1 MNAGLLMYFVL
12 VLLWIIFNGQFTA
25 EILLFG
31 MGISAVIYLFMCKF
45 LDFSI
50 SRDVLMFRELFLFAH
65 YLVILL
71 AEILKANAAAF
82 KLLMSSK
89 RDIEPVIVHFRTE
102 LETNTARVLL
112 ANSITLTPGT
122 ITVSLEGNEY
132 EVHCLD
138 KELAVGL
145 NTSSFVTILKKM
157 EKLRGSIKK
166 ER

>member
-1 MNAGLLMYFVL
+1 MYFVL
-12 VLLWIIFNGQFTA
+12 VLLWIIFNGQYTT

-50 SRDVLMFRELFLFAH
+50 SKDVLMFRELFLFIQ
-65 YLVILL
+65 YLAVLMV
-71 AEILKANAAAF
+71 EILKANRATLR
-82 KLLMSSK
+82 LLMSS
-89 RDIEPVIVHFRTE
+89 RNDIEPVIVHFRTE
-102 LETNTARVLL
+102 LETDTARVLL

-132 EVHCLD
+132 EIHCLD
-138 KELAVGL
+138 RELAPGL

-157 EKLRGSIKK
+157 EKLARNSQP
-166 ER
+166 